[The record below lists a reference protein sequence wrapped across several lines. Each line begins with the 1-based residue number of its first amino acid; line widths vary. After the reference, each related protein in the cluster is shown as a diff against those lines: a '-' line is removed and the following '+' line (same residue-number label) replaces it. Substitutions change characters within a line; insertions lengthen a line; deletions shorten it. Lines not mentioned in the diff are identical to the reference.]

1 MEVKRPYNVFIRYLG
16 LTVQNHYP
24 VTMAIHAKSNL
35 TFWGHTYYIF
45 FCMS

>member
-1 MEVKRPYNVFIRYLG
+1 MGVKRPYSVSIRSVG

-24 VTMAIHAKSNL
+24 VTMAIDAKSSL
-35 TFWGHTYYIF
+35 TFWGHTRYIF